1 MEFRAIRSYSRI
13 FPRHVPF
20 ALSQH
25 ARHGQIDSL
34 EASRSWGF
42 ASPNGLKES
51 VVSMFRY
58 AEFRKYTIGPFLPL
72 RLHATTSNF
81 ISFIAARKSFCRS
94 DGIFPYHIFS
104 LGSQRRC
111 HSVRRRSLWG
121 FVSPRMRTE
130 MGTVFAAVGPEF
142 TGASAAFV
150 SPLSRPPPS

>member
-81 ISFIAARKSFCRS
+81 ISFIASPSCVDNDSDRSEERRVGKECRS
-94 DGIFPYHIFS
+94 RWSPYH
-104 LGSQRRC
+104 
-111 HSVRRRSLWG
+111 
-121 FVSPRMRTE
+121 
-130 MGTVFAAVGPEF
+130 
-142 TGASAAFV
+142 
-150 SPLSRPPPS
+150 